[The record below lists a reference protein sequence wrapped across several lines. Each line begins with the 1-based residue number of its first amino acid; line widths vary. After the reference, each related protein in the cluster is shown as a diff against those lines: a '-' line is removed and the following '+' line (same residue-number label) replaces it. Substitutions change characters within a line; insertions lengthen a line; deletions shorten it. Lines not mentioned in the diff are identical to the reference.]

1 MRRISIARTS
11 IARTWKASLL
21 VGVATALC
29 LAQTATEYESP
40 EVNHIAGMLNCNC
53 GCHLRMNCVMPPT
66 GICPVCKAAKIRIAN
81 MQKEG
86 KSDSQVLDAF
96 VAENGAGVLAVSP
109 GPWGNATPYLAL
121 ALGLGIVV
129 LSIRYYRRLRPAP
142 AVPAGDDAAL
152 SRYHDQIEKDLAK
165 LE

>member
-1 MRRISIARTS
+1 MKT
-11 IARTWKASLL
+11 KASLL
-21 VGVATALC
+21 VLLATALC

-53 GCHLRMNCVMPPT
+53 GCHLRMDCVMPPT

-81 MQKEG
+81 LKKDG

-109 GPWGNATPYLAL
+109 GPWGTATPYLAL
-121 ALGLGIVV
+121 AFGLGVV
-129 LSIRYYRRLRPAP
+129 FLTIRYYRHVRPAP
-142 AVPAGDDAAL
+142 AGAPGDDAAL
-152 SRYHDQIEKDLAK
+152 SRYHDQIEKDLSK

>member
-1 MRRISIARTS
+1 MKT
-11 IARTWKASLL
+11 KASILVLL
-21 VGVATALC
+21 ATTLC

-40 EVNHIAGMLNCNC
+40 AVNHIAGMLNCNC
-53 GCHLRMNCVMPPT
+53 GCHLRMDCVMPPT

-86 KSDSQVLDAF
+86 QSQSQILDQF

-109 GPWGNATPYLAL
+109 GPFGNAAPYLAL
-121 ALGLGIVV
+121 ILGLGVVV
-129 LSIRYYRRLRPAP
+129 LAIRYYRHVRPAP

-152 SRYHDQIEKDLAK
+152 SRYHDQIEKDLSK
-165 LE
+165 LD

>member
-1 MRRISIARTS
+1 MKT
-11 IARTWKASLL
+11 KASLL
-21 VGVATALC
+21 VLLATAFC

-86 KSDSQVLDAF
+86 KSESQVLDAF

-121 ALGLGIVV
+121 AIGLGVV
-129 LSIRYYRRLRPAP
+129 FLSIRYYRHVRPTP
-142 AVPAGDDAAL
+142 AVAPGDDAAL
-152 SRYHDQIEKDLAK
+152 SRYHEQIEKDLSK

>member
-1 MRRISIARTS
+1 MSGRMRTS
-11 IARTWKASLL
+11 KASLL
-21 VGVATALC
+21 VAAATALC

-40 EVNHIAGMLNCNC
+40 AVNHIAGKLNCSC
-53 GCHLRMNCVMPPT
+53 GCKLRMDCVMPPT

-86 KSDSQVLDAF
+86 NSEGQILDQF

-109 GPWGNATPYLAL
+109 GTFGNAAPYLAL
-121 ALGLGIVV
+121 ILGLGVV
-129 LSIRYYRRLRPAP
+129 FLAIRYYRHVRPAP

-152 SRYHDQIEKDLAK
+152 SRYHDQIEKDLSK
-165 LE
+165 LD

>member
-1 MRRISIARTS
+1 MRRTLIV
-11 IARTWKASLL
+11 RTWKASLL
-21 VGVATALC
+21 IAVATALC

-40 EVNHIAGMLNCNC
+40 DVVHVAGMLNCNC
-53 GCHLRMNCVMPPT
+53 GCHLRMDCVMPPT

-81 MQKEG
+81 MKKEG
-86 KSDSQVLDAF
+86 KSDGQILDQF

-109 GPWGNATPYLAL
+109 GPFGNAAPYLAL
-121 ALGLGIVV
+121 ALGLGVV
-129 LSIRYYRRLRPAP
+129 FLAIRRYRHLRPAP

-152 SRYHDQIEKDLAK
+152 SRYHDQIEKDLSK